1 MDEFLILLQAKLD
14 EAKSKGNVN
23 ADIEKLQNQLNKLK
37 VQVEIDPK
45 ATQKLAN
52 DIGKLVN
59 QKIIISNIGINQSS
73 LSKTGEQIGQVISD
87 SAEKVIGN
95 VTSKNIRKYFKVNS
109 SDSRQF
115 QAEMEKLVSGW
126 TNGKGKVTD
135 INIQTRTSYDKDAG
149 KNIER
154 LHQATVTYK
163 NELDEV
169 IKKTIAWRQIG
180 TTTNAKGEEVALRGF
195 VEVAGQYSKAIDTV
209 SAKTDSFAEK
219 QQKAVASAKNAL
231 SSIES
236 KLHDP
241 NITKSLAGTDFNA
254 NGLNSQLEKV
264 RSAISV
270 LDNASRDTFTQAK
283 IDVDTEITS
292 LNNLISTL
300 KNAEYAATSLRT
312 KGLETTKDVYASKLD
327 VLVTKMKSSGAYT
340 NGFRSGVDNLKN
352 ILNVATDTSG
362 LTAFLNGFDKL
373 EAGYKRAEASA
384 KAFNQAQK
392 VGINVSG
399 LQSKITDLQRIS
411 PEIDNFKTNIN
422 GADVTVQSLYRDL
435 EKVNTQSDLG
445 VIKEK
450 FKAFTDAAKSA
461 GIAVTDVGNSA
472 SQSVKESSLLLK
484 ELEKSYQNIKNLQ
497 IQKSTLDPIV
507 DSSKISKL
515 NEEITKAKNDY
526 NNAFRSASVNGNF
539 DISAWKEI
547 KSTIDSATKSKIE
560 YNNAGK
566 IDYLNEQKNNLSNT
580 LSNLKSSLIEN
591 GLYTDE
597 LKQKIETLESE
608 LVNISNKGD
617 LSTFK
622 ENLKSIESEIGTLSQ
637 VNKIQLSMTDKSAP
651 KDNYDLQIKK
661 LTDQLS
667 NLGLTNEEVAQ
678 KTRVLTEAQAE
689 LKKVIDST
697 NYNSINEKNQAILSA
712 DEKRSTAL
720 NQVKNAYEDAKLA
733 YDKYMQPVS
742 SEKATSLINK
752 INSFLTKNT
761 KITNDA
767 KVALQGYIDE
777 LGRGVNL
784 SRWNEING
792 VLKKTENSMRG
803 LGRLGAS
810 LKDQMSQAAQSFTQ
824 WLSVSS
830 VVMLGVSK
838 TKEAISELIELDSI
852 LTEISKTSDL
862 TNQQLRELGNTAFD
876 SASKYGRS
884 AADYLTGVQEM
895 YRAGFKNAEEM
906 AELSL
911 LAQAAGDMESNSA
924 NDYLMATN
932 AAYNYK
938 GSVEELNKVL
948 DSQNY
953 ITNNAAVSM
962 QDMADATS
970 EAASI
975 AAQYGVEIDEL
986 SALIAVATSK
996 TRESGS
1002 EVGTA
1007 LKSIFV
1013 TLQDTTSKPVVEA
1026 FDAVGISMTKIVN
1039 GSEQLKTPIELL
1051 KELSVAFNE
1060 LQEGDTKRANILTDI
1075 GKKYHANTLSAILS
1089 DWESYE
1095 SMLELYSQGIGSAAD
1110 EAEKSANN
1118 IEGSLNRLSNTWTDT
1133 IENILNSDV
1142 ILTVVKALNGLLS
1155 VINNVTDKLG
1165 SLGTIGLG
1173 AGLFAGV
1180 KNTGKCRISVRIS

>member
-1 MDEFLILLQAKLD
+1 MDEFLIELQAKLD

-23 ADIEKLQNQLNKLK
+23 ADINKLQNELNKLK
-37 VQVEIDPK
+37 VQVELDPK
-45 ATQKLAN
+45 SAQKLAD
-52 DIGKLVN
+52 DIGKLIN
-59 QKIIISNIGINQSS
+59 QKITISNIGIDTN
-73 LSKTGEQIGQVISD
+73 KTIKTAQQTGQQIGNAINQGVTNAVSKAGNALKSFSDLRSFSELNKSINNFHVDTSELKNYKSILNEIKTTYAEFGQVRITNEIFKD
-87 SAEKVIGN
+87 GVLEK
-95 VTSKNIRKYFKVNS
+95 FKVNIE
-109 SDSRQF
+109 Q
-115 QAEMEKLVSGW
+115 V
-126 TNGKGKVTD
+126 NGDLKETKSFMMSLND
-135 INIQTRTSYDKDAG
+135 EKDAFLFSG
-149 KNIER
+149 LISGSESVVQ
-154 LHQATVTYK
+154 H
-163 NELDEV
+163 LD
-169 IKKTIAWRQIG
+169 KTKDAVNQ
-180 TTTNAKGEEVALRGF
+180 TAE
-195 VEVAGQYSKAIDTV
+195 AI
-209 SAKTDSFAEK
+209 
-219 QQKAVASAKNAL
+219 NAL
-231 SSIES
+231 
-236 KLHDP
+236 
-241 NITKSLAGTDFNA
+241 
-254 NGLNSQLEKV
+254 
-264 RSAISV
+264 
-270 LDNASRDTFTQAK
+270 
-283 IDVDTEITS
+283 
-292 LNNLISTL
+292 
-300 KNAEYAATSLRT
+300 
-312 KGLETTKDVYASKLD
+312 
-327 VLVTKMKSSGAYT
+327 
-340 NGFRSGVDNLKN
+340 
-352 ILNVATDTSG
+352 
-362 LTAFLNGFDKL
+362 
-373 EAGYKRAEASA
+373 
-384 KAFNQAQK
+384 
-392 VGINVSG
+392 
-399 LQSKITDLQRIS
+399 
-411 PEIDNFKTNIN
+411 
-422 GADVTVQSLYRDL
+422 
-435 EKVNTQSDLG
+435 
-445 VIKEK
+445 KEK
-450 FKAFTDAAKSA
+450 A
-461 GIAVTDVGNSA
+461 
-472 SQSVKESSLLLK
+472 
-484 ELEKSYQNIKNLQ
+484 Q
-497 IQKSTLDPIV
+497 ID
-507 DSSKISKL
+507 
-515 NEEITKAKNDY
+515 
-526 NNAFRSASVNGNF
+526 
-539 DISAWKEI
+539 
-547 KSTIDSATKSKIE
+547 
-560 YNNAGK
+560 
-566 IDYLNEQKNNLSNT
+566 
-580 LSNLKSSLIEN
+580 
-591 GLYTDE
+591 
-597 LKQKIETLESE
+597 
-608 LVNISNKGD
+608 
-617 LSTFK
+617 
-622 ENLKSIESEIGTLSQ
+622 
-637 VNKIQLSMTDKSAP
+637 KIQLSMDNGYGASEYQNRINAVTASLEKYGVETQEAKNITASLQSTFDSMKGMSGQDLVTQADKLEQEFKAVKVSV
-651 KDNYDLQIKK
+651 
-661 LTDQLS
+661 DQ
-667 NLGLTNEEVAQ
+667 
-678 KTRVLTEAQAE
+678 
-689 LKKVIDST
+689 
-697 NYNSINEKNQAILSA
+697 
-712 DEKRSTAL
+712 
-720 NQVKNAYEDAKLA
+720 AKLS

-742 SEKATSLINK
+742 NEKATSLINR

-777 LGRGVNL
+777 LSRGVNL

-803 LGRLGAS
+803 LGRLGTS

-830 VVMLGVSK
+830 AVMMGVSK

-1060 LQEGDTKRANILTDI
+1060 LPEGDTKRANILTDI

-1095 SMLELYSQGIGSAAD
+1095 SMLELYSQGIGSAAN

-1133 IENILNSDV
+1133 IENILNSDA

-1180 KNTGKCRISVRIS
+1180 KNSGVRKCVLFICFCFEYALFSQEMTISRVEMCGFSQPTRVLK